1 MTAMLDP
8 VTETDL
14 DAYVDDQLDV
24 ARRIEVEAFLST
36 RPEAAAR
43 VMSDLRTRD
52 ELRLALAGSKG
63 LARPATT
70 EAARRLERGLA
81 RGRIFGVLQRAAAVA
96 VFVAAGW
103 LANEIVGPMSVTE
116 VVASTPPP
124 AYVEE
129 AMRAHRTSIVRASMA
144 SQPEVPDYDA
154 DEIRAATAIVMPTLP
169 KNWQVRDVQVFPSQ
183 FGPERRDGGARPKNW
198 GWFHCSRCGPAPSTW
213 SSRPSLPR
221 ATFPRPIFRS
231 ARSPMRWSPR
241 ATFAI
246 SIAQLNDWPKR
257 STDPFTQEKPDEHP
271 ESTAIA
277 RASAPAPTPSSTRAC
292 ASTCCAST
300 TTWASASS

>member
-1 MTAMLDP
+1 MTAMIDP
-8 VTETDL
+8 VTDTDL

-24 ARRIEVEAFLST
+24 ERRIEIEAFLST

-96 VFVAAGW
+96 VLVAAGW

-124 AYVEE
+124 VYVEE

-169 KNWQVRDVQVFPSQ
+169 KNWQVRDVQVYPSQ
-183 FGPERRDGGARPKNW
+183 FGPSVEMAVQTEDLGLVSLFAVRPGTFDVVK
-198 GWFHCSRCGPAPSTW
+198 PTVAPSGDV
-213 SSRPSLPR
+213 SSAFFQIGEVAYALV
-221 ATFPRPIFRS
+221 ATGNVRDLDLAAGRL
-231 ARSPMRWSPR
+231 AD
-241 ATFAI
+241 T
-246 SIAQLNDWPKR
+246 LY
-257 STDPFTQEKPDEHP
+257 
-271 ESTAIA
+271 
-277 RASAPAPTPSSTRAC
+277 
-292 ASTCCAST
+292 
-300 TTWASASS
+300 